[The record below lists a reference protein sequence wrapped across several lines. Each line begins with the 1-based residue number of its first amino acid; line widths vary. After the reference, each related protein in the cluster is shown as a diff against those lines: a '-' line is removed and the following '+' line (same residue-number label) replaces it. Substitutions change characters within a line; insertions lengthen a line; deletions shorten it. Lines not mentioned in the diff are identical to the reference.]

1 MLSFSE
7 IGIIVLIIF
16 VLVLI
21 GQWENV
27 ARRVGKNLRRRA
39 KAGFDPDMRQ
49 WAEHIVRQRMGASF
63 DVCYHLLG
71 LTPNASEQD
80 IKKAYRQKAKKFH
93 PDHGGDPD
101 MMDALT
107 MAYRRLM
114 EHDNETDQ
122 NS

>member
-1 MLSFSE
+1 MLSLNE
-7 IGIIVLIIF
+7 IGMIILIVF

-27 ARRVGKNLRRRA
+27 ARHVGKNLRRRA
-39 KAGFDPDMRQ
+39 QSGFDPNMRR
-49 WAEHIVRQRMGASF
+49 WAEQIVRQRMGASF

-71 LTPNASEQD
+71 LTPTASQKD
-80 IKKAYRQKAKKFH
+80 IKKAYRSKAKKFH

-107 MAYRRLM
+107 MAYEKLM
-114 EHDNETDQ
+114 DREDEGDTKT
-122 NS
+122 